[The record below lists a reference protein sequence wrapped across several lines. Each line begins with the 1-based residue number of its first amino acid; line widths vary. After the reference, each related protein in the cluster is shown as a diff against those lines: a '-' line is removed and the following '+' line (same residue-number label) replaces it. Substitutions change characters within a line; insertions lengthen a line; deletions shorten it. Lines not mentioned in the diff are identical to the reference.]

1 MKIGILGGTFNPIH
15 IGHLTIAKSAY
26 ESFDLDE
33 VWFLPNGT
41 PPHKDEKLTARELKH
56 RISMLE
62 LAIKEIPYFRV
73 SLKEAKLHEASYTYS
88 TMKSFKKEFPDIEF
102 YFILGADSLFAIENW
117 KQFEEIFPSCTI
129 LAAMREDKDVQKL
142 NERAKYL
149 RERYGAKIELLKAP
163 KIDISSS
170 DIRECVRKGLSIST
184 MTTESVVD
192 YIKKNKLMT
201 VKENV

>member
-15 IGHLTIAKSAY
+15 IGHLRIAESAY

-41 PPHKDEKLTARELKH
+41 PPHKDEKVTVNDLGH

-62 LAIKEIPYFRV
+62 LAIKGISYFRI
-73 SLKEAKLHEASYTYS
+73 SLKEAKLYEASYTYS
-88 TMKSFKKEFPDIEF
+88 TMKSFKEEFPDVEF
-102 YFILGADSLFAIENW
+102 YFILGADSLFAIEKW
-117 KQFEEIFPSCTI
+117 KRFEEIFPSCKI
-129 LAAMREDKDVQKL
+129 LAAVREDKDVQSM
-142 NERAKYL
+142 NEQIKYL
-149 RERYGAKIELLKAP
+149 DEKYGAFVELLKAP

-170 DIRECVRKGLSIST
+170 DIRESVKKGLPISS

-192 YIKKNKLMT
+192 YIEKNKLYQ
-201 VKENV
+201 